1 MVIPCHP
8 IIPAPGE
15 STAGGGRPDGAAGAG
30 DRGLPCLA
38 TCVSEGSWVKW
49 GDRPDL
55 WQLIRLISGSSD
67 DLQWKHLEI
76 NEVSGSEV
84 ENDEI
89 KLDRNIW
96 KMNENVKMM
105 INNC

>member
-38 TCVSEGSWVKW
+38 PCVSEGSWVKW
-49 GDRPDL
+49 GDRM
-55 WQLIRLISGSSD
+55 G
-67 DLQWKHLEI
+67 
-76 NEVSGSEV
+76 
-84 ENDEI
+84 
-89 KLDRNIW
+89 
-96 KMNENVKMM
+96 
-105 INNC
+105 